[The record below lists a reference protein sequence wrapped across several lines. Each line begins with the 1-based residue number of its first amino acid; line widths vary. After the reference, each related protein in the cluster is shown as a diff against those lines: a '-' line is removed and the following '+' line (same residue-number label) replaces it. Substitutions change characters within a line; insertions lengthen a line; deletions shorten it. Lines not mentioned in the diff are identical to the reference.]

1 MADISLVL
9 REGEEEGIIWCSKTG
24 CHFHWQAPSGHVR
37 AFGTRKWPI
46 AIALKIRN
54 IHQKLQLL
62 YTQKISVLCQ
72 SPPNENNNFN
82 NGNNNNNAISL
93 CMKVESKLKAVI
105 KNATKK
111 FHGLHNQRT
120 LTQLQKF
127 LYSGARRTA
136 TQHGKSRVNPHNKK
150 FR

>member
-9 REGEEEGIIWCSKTG
+9 REGEREGIIWCSKTG
-24 CHFHWQAPSGHVR
+24 YHFHWQAPSGHVK
-37 AFGTRKWPI
+37 AFGTRNWPI

-62 YTQKISVLCQ
+62 QTQKISVLCQ
-72 SPPNENNNFN
+72 SPTNA
-82 NGNNNNNAISL
+82 NNNNNAISL
-93 CMKVESKLKAVI
+93 CMKVESKLKAVT

-111 FHGLHNQRT
+111 SDGLHNQRT
-120 LTQLQKF
+120 FTQLYKF

-150 FR
+150 FT

>member
-9 REGEEEGIIWCSKTG
+9 REGEREGIIWCSKTG
-24 CHFHWQAPSGHVR
+24 YHFHWQAPSGHVK

-62 YTQKISVLCQ
+62 QTQKISVLCQ
-72 SPPNENNNFN
+72 SPTNA
-82 NGNNNNNAISL
+82 NNNNNAISL
-93 CMKVESKLKAVI
+93 CMKVESKLKAVT

-111 FHGLHNQRT
+111 SDGLHNQRT
-120 LTQLQKF
+120 LTQLYKF

-150 FR
+150 FT